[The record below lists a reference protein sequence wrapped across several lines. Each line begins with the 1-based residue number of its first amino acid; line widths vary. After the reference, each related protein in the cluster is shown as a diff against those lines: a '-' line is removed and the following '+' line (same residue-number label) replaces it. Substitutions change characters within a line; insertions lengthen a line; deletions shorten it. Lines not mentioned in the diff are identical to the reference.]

1 MCPFQEVRTLPDAA
15 INVFVRVGAPRLLV
29 KRSCWI
35 WRATLSLYLLLC
47 PLVAMLLPKQDKFGG
62 VVQDASQAVV
72 RGVTITLTNNGT
84 EPRSY
89 G

>member
-1 MCPFQEVRTLPDAA
+1 MRRSTL
-15 INVFVRVGAPRLLV
+15 LL
-29 KRSCWI
+29 
-35 WRATLSLYLLLC
+35 ALLLC
-47 PLVAMLLPKQDKFGG
+47 FFGGNVLAQTGQVGG

>member
-1 MCPFQEVRTLPDAA
+1 LPDAA
-15 INVFVRVGAPRLLV
+15 INVSVRVGAPRLLV
-29 KRSCWI
+29 NEVVGFGARRCCFLFCF
-35 WRATLSLYLLLC
+35 AL
-47 PLVAMLLPKQDKFGG
+47 LVAMLLPKQDKFGG